1 MDNYGQLWTIME
13 NLAKYLLKRYAK
25 KALKDVN
32 KVIIATE
39 KLNLINEQW
48 FLDFLDS
55 LNALSVKH

>member
-1 MDNYGQLWTIME
+1 MRRPFERHME
-13 NLAKYLLKRYAK
+13 NLVKYLLKRCAK

>member
-1 MDNYGQLWTIME
+1 MRRPLWTIME
-13 NLAKYLLKRYAK
+13 NLAKYLLKRCAK